1 MWPPTLSFTGNA
13 PDPNCKALIYKTLP
27 AHLQRA
33 QRQQR
38 TTNLDDCCETL
49 KTKNDTILP
58 NNDCIPY
65 PAGRPHT
72 RVQTCR
78 SISPMYVFMIIFT
91 FASVTGKSSSGDSI
105 AALAASEALHKGK
118 KNTEWPTRQGGGK
131 TLHENKHKKTA
142 KQDDSVPAE
151 VSSKASNSASLS
163 CSCNR
168 LRTSLPTAVAA

>member
-1 MWPPTLSFTGNA
+1 MWPPTLSFTENA
-13 PDPNCKALIYKTLP
+13 SDPNCKALIYKTLP
-27 AHLQRA
+27 AHLEGA

-38 TTNLDDCCETL
+38 ITNLDDCCEIL

-65 PAGRPHT
+65 PHK

-78 SISPMYVFMIIFT
+78 SISPMYVFMILFT

-105 AALAASEALHKGK
+105 AALAASEALHRQRE

-151 VSSKASNSASLS
+151 VSSKASNSARLS
-163 CSCNR
+163 CYCNR